1 MSQRKLRLLPGG
13 KMSPEERKQRLAL
26 LRSQAK
32 DLDCLRNEMEGI
44 APGEEHELSEA
55 SLRALLRI
63 RRKLEREL
71 ED

>member
-1 MSQRKLRLLPGG
+1 MSERKLRILPGG
-13 KMSPEERKQRLAL
+13 KMSPEERKQKLDL
-26 LRSQAK
+26 LRLQAK
-32 DLDCLRNEMEGI
+32 DLDCLRNEMKRI
-44 APGEEHELSEA
+44 APGEEHEMSEA

>member
-1 MSQRKLRLLPGG
+1 VTGRNLRVLPGG

-32 DLDCLRNEMEGI
+32 DLDCLRNEMERI

-55 SLRALLRI
+55 SIRALMRI
-63 RRKLEREL
+63 KRKLEREC

>member
-1 MSQRKLRLLPGG
+1 
-13 KMSPEERKQRLAL
+13 
-26 LRSQAK
+26 
-32 DLDCLRNEMEGI
+32 MEGI